1 MPIVIQKETIPRS
14 REQQVLDPYFNHY
27 APFYSN
33 NVYDLFG
40 RNTGWNHNFH
50 EFYDENTSK
59 LSSNQLP
66 AKLMKIQHKESTEV
80 HIFRCNLYGY
90 NERFVKI
97 QVDDKVLTISG
108 RKRFKKFS
116 TSFQLPE
123 NSVANSFQKSMN
135 RMGVVTITVPKM
147 EISRNHRRPQ
157 LINIK

>member
-80 HIFRCNLYGY
+80 
-90 NERFVKI
+90 
-97 QVDDKVLTISG
+97 DDKVLTISG